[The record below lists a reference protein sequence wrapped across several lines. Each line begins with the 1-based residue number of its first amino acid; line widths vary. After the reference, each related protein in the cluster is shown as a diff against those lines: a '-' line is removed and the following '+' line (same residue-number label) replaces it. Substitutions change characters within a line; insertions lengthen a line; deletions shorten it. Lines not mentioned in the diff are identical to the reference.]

1 MASRNTSA
9 RGRRSPIGCTEAAA
23 DFLSAQTGAGVSL
36 NTPPRTGVT
45 GLHDLESVDHSSAA
59 SSGLY

>member
-1 MASRNTSA
+1 MASRHTSA

-36 NTPPRTGVT
+36 NTPP
-45 GLHDLESVDHSSAA
+45 
-59 SSGLY
+59 